1 MKLLTKYCLAHLI
14 KKKSQIFCIQM
25 LILKKII
32 KENEIINSINYF
44 QTRFTN
50 QNVYI
55 NVFSLIF
62 FLYLKR
68 LFCTMH

>member
-1 MKLLTKYCLAHLI
+1 MKLFTKYCLAHLI
-14 KKKSQIFCIQM
+14 KKSHIFCIQM